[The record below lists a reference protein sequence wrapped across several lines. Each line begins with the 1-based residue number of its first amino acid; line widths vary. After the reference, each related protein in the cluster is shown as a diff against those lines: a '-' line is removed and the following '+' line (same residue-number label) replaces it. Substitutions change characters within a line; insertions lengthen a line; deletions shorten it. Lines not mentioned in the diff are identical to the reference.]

1 MECHWRNKYVIAYEI
16 YKMEECA
23 SGKQGDGNTEAN
35 ETTKRYSQHD
45 RPLVYLSKFVG
56 FSQFL
61 GVPTDMMG

>member
-1 MECHWRNKYVIAYEI
+1 
-16 YKMEECA
+16 MEECA